1 MQWQHHNSL
10 YLSAALTWLR
20 LKLTHLSNSQTVT
33 IEQIEDAKTKM
44 IAAESV
50 EYPPA
55 LAILGQQL
63 GLSQFEQQTL
73 LLSAAMALDIQI
85 GYLCAQAQDNSA
97 QPYPTFALAL
107 VLFEQPS
114 WDIMSPER
122 PLRYWRLIEIHQSG
136 VQTLTISPL
145 RADERIVNY
154 IKGLNYL
161 DDRVA
166 AFVFPLPE
174 QSTIALPP
182 SQQVCV
188 TEIVETWR
196 QSQSSPIYQLLGA
209 DSPSKQI
216 VAERACEELGVQIY
230 RFSLELLPTQ
240 IHELETLIR
249 LWQRESLLLPLA
261 LYLNIQALD
270 DGTTSVEKKVA
281 SRHFITRSESLIFLD
296 VYETGFTL
304 DKTTI
309 NIDINKPTLAEQ
321 QQAWQEELNLFD
333 NYKPQLLASQ
343 FNLDLSTIH
352 NIANSTN
359 STNSE
364 SHLWQNCLKATR
376 PKLDTLAQ
384 RLDTK
389 ATWDDIVLP
398 TEELNM
404 LHQIAEQV
412 KHRSYVYN
420 QWGFQKRMNRGFG
433 INVLFAG
440 ESGTGKTMAAEVL
453 ANALNLNLYRIDL
466 SSVINKYIGETE
478 KNLRRLFD
486 AAEDGG
492 AILFFDEADALFG
505 SRSEVKDSHDRY
517 ANIEVN
523 YLLQRIESFRGLAI
537 LATNLKNSLD
547 HAFLRR
553 LRFVINFPFPALPER
568 KQLWQKAFPQD
579 TPTSNLDYNYL
590 AKLNLAGGSI
600 HNIAINAAFLAKSA
614 NSPVKMNHVL
624 TAARYEFHKLEHSI
638 NEADFIWQTEEAVR

>member
-1 MQWQHHNSL
+1 MQWQYYNNL
-10 YLSAALTWLR
+10 YLSAALAWLR
-20 LKLTHLSNSQTVT
+20 LKLTHLNDSQSVT
-33 IEQIEDAKTKM
+33 IEQIEDAESKM
-44 IAAESV
+44 IAAENL

-55 LAILGQQL
+55 LSILGQQL
-63 GLSQFEQQTL
+63 GLSEFEQQTL
-73 LLSAAMALDIQI
+73 LLCAAMALDTQI
-85 GYLCAQAQDNSA
+85 AYLCTQAQDNLA

-107 VLFEQPS
+107 VLFDQPS

-136 VQTLTISPL
+136 VQTLTTSPL
-145 RADERIVNY
+145 RADERIVSY

-166 AFVFPLPE
+166 AFVYPLPE
-174 QSTIALPP
+174 KSTIALPP

-188 TEIVETWR
+188 TEIVEKWR

-216 VAERACEELGVQIY
+216 VAERACEELGLQLY

-240 IHELETLIR
+240 INELETLIR
-249 LWQRESLLLPLA
+249 LWQRETLLLPLA
-261 LYLNIQALD
+261 LFLNIQALD
-270 DGTTSVEKKVA
+270 DAATSVEKKVA
-281 SRHFITRSESLIFLD
+281 VRHFINRSESLIFID
-296 VYETGFTL
+296 IYGTGFTL
-304 DKTTI
+304 DKETI
-309 NIDINKPTLAEQ
+309 NIDINKPTLTEQ
-321 QQAWQEELNLFD
+321 QQAWQEELKLFD
-333 NYKPQLLASQ
+333 NQQAKLLASQ

-352 NIANSTN
+352 NIANSA
-359 STNSE
+359 NSE
-364 SHLWQNCLKATR
+364 LNLWQNCLKATR

-384 RLDTK
+384 RIDAK
-389 ATWDDIVLP
+389 AAWDDIVLP

-547 HAFLRR
+547 QAFLRR

-579 TPTSNLDYNYL
+579 TPTLNLDYNYL

-600 HNIAINAAFLAKSA
+600 HTIAINAAFLAKSA
-614 NSPVKMNHVL
+614 DSPVQMNHIL

-638 NEADFIWQTEEAVR
+638 NEADFIWQTEEVVQ

>member
-1 MQWQHHNSL
+1 MQWQYYNNL
-10 YLSAALTWLR
+10 YLSAALAWLR
-20 LKLTHLSNSQTVT
+20 LKLTHLSDPQAVT
-33 IEQIEDAKTKM
+33 LEQIEDAEAKM
-44 IAAESV
+44 VGAENL
-50 EYPPA
+50 EYHPA
-55 LAILGQQL
+55 LSILGQQL

-73 LLSAAMALDIQI
+73 LLCAAMALDIQI
-85 GYLCAQAQDNSA
+85 GYLCSQAQDNSA

-107 VLFEQPS
+107 ALFDQPS

-122 PLRYWRLIEIHQSG
+122 PLRYWRLIEIHQSA
-136 VQTLTISPL
+136 VQTLTTSPL
-145 RADERIVNY
+145 RADERIVSY

-174 QSTIALPP
+174 QTTITLPH
-182 SQQVCV
+182 SQQTCV
-188 TEIVETWR
+188 TEIVETWH
-196 QSQSSPIYQLLGA
+196 QSRSSPIYQLLGA

-216 VAERACEELGVQIY
+216 VAKRACEKLGVQLY

-240 IHELETLIR
+240 INELETLIR
-249 LWQRESLLLPLA
+249 LWQRETLLLPVA
-261 LYLNIQALD
+261 LYLNIQSLD
-270 DGTTSVEKKVA
+270 DNTTSVEKKVA
-281 SRHFITRSESLIFLD
+281 ARHFITRSESLIFLD
-296 VYETGFTL
+296 VYQTGFTL
-304 DKTTI
+304 DKSTI
-309 NIDINKPTLAEQ
+309 NIDINKPTLTEQ
-321 QQAWQEELNLFD
+321 QQAWQENLNLFY
-333 NYKPQLLASQ
+333 NHKSQLLASQ
-343 FNLDLSTIH
+343 FNLDISTIY
-352 NIANSTN
+352 NIANSAT
-359 STNSE
+359 SE
-364 SHLWQNCLKATR
+364 FNLWQSCLKATR
-376 PKLDTLAQ
+376 QKLDTLAQ
-384 RLDTK
+384 RLEPK
-389 ATWDDIVLP
+389 ATWDEIVLP
-398 TEELNM
+398 TEELNT

-433 INVLFAG
+433 INILFAG

-523 YLLQRIESFRGLAI
+523 YLLQRIESFQGLAI

-547 HAFLRR
+547 QAFLRR

-568 KQLWQKAFPQD
+568 KQLWQKAFPED
-579 TPTSNLDYNYL
+579 TPILNLDYDYL

-614 NSPVKMNHVL
+614 NSPVKMNHIL